1 MMMKL
6 SELKKGQK
14 GKIAKIDGDEKLKTK
29 IIRMGIFE
37 GDEFSVDNVTPFN
50 SNVVIKVKDIRIAL
64 RNDEAENIKVN
75 FLFGTLMH

>member
-6 SELKKGQK
+6 NELKKGQK
-14 GKIAKIDGDEKLKTK
+14 GKIVKIDGDEKLKTK

-64 RNDEAENIKVN
+64 RNDEAENIKVDVYDS
-75 FLFGTLMH
+75 

>member
-1 MMMKL
+1 MMKL

-64 RNDEAENIKVN
+64 RNDEAENIKVDVYDS
-75 FLFGTLMH
+75 

>member
-1 MMMKL
+1 MMKL
-6 SELKKGQK
+6 SELKRGQK

-64 RNDEAENIKVN
+64 RNDEAENIKVDVYDS
-75 FLFGTLMH
+75 

>member
-6 SELKKGQK
+6 SELKRGQK

-64 RNDEAENIKVN
+64 RNDEAENIKVDVYDS
-75 FLFGTLMH
+75 

>member
-1 MMMKL
+1 MIKL
-6 SELKKGQK
+6 NELKKGQK

-50 SNVVIKVKDIRIAL
+50 SNVVIKIKDIRIAL
-64 RNDEAENIKVN
+64 RNDEAENIKVDIYDS
-75 FLFGTLMH
+75 

>member
-1 MMMKL
+1 MMKL

-64 RNDEAENIKVN
+64 RNDEAENIKVDIYDS
-75 FLFGTLMH
+75 

>member
-6 SELKKGQK
+6 NELKKGQK

-29 IIRMGIFE
+29 IIRMGLFE

-64 RNDEAENIKVN
+64 RNDEAENIKVDVYDS
-75 FLFGTLMH
+75 

>member
-14 GKIAKIDGDEKLKTK
+14 GKIVKIDGDEKLKTK

-64 RNDEAENIKVN
+64 RNDEAENIKVDVYDS
-75 FLFGTLMH
+75 

>member
-1 MMMKL
+1 MMIKL
-6 SELKKGQK
+6 NELKKGQK

-50 SNVVIKVKDIRIAL
+50 SNVVIKIKDIRIAL
-64 RNDEAENIKVN
+64 RNDEAENIKVDIYDS
-75 FLFGTLMH
+75 

>member
-14 GKIAKIDGDEKLKTK
+14 GKIVKIDGDEKLKTK

-37 GDEFSVDNVTPFN
+37 GDELSVDNVTPFN

-64 RNDEAENIKVN
+64 RNDEAENIKVDVYDS
-75 FLFGTLMH
+75 

>member
-6 SELKKGQK
+6 SKLKKGQK
-14 GKIAKIDGDEKLKTK
+14 GKIVKIDGDEKLKTK

-37 GDEFSVDNVTPFN
+37 GDEFSVENVTPFN

-64 RNDEAENIKVN
+64 RNDEAENIKVDVYD
-75 FLFGTLMH
+75 F

>member
-1 MMMKL
+1 MMIKL

-64 RNDEAENIKVN
+64 RNDEAENIKVDVYDS
-75 FLFGTLMH
+75 

>member
-64 RNDEAENIKVN
+64 RNDEAENIKVDVYN
-75 FLFGTLMH
+75 S

>member
-6 SELKKGQK
+6 SKLKKGQK
-14 GKIAKIDGDEKLKTK
+14 GKIVKIDGDEKLKTK

-64 RNDEAENIKVN
+64 RNDEAENIKVDVYES
-75 FLFGTLMH
+75 

>member
-64 RNDEAENIKVN
+64 RNDEAENIKVDVYDS
-75 FLFGTLMH
+75 

>member
-37 GDEFSVDNVTPFN
+37 GDEFSVDNVTLFN

-64 RNDEAENIKVN
+64 RNDEAENIKVDVYDS
-75 FLFGTLMH
+75 

>member
-6 SELKKGQK
+6 NELKKGQK

-64 RNDEAENIKVN
+64 RNDEAENIKVDVYDS
-75 FLFGTLMH
+75 